1 MRSTINL
8 RLKFQRKRHQSNKEK
23 ELIVTASHELLY
35 FLYLSVYSIN
45 SFLNLALINTN
56 KRLFFLKIK
65 SKFYDRIGY
74 M

>member
-35 FLYLSVYSIN
+35 FLYLSVFSIN